1 MACQTLET
9 SPARFMKG
17 VVDGLAYYV
26 LVPNVWD
33 KMGEGRCM
41 YMGLWGW
48 ASQKYLGHVDNMHV

>member
-1 MACQTLET
+1 
-9 SPARFMKG
+9 MKG